1 MIINTEQGSVEVK
14 GDITEFKTSIDPK
27 NLEFITTL
35 LSSNLYSAPE
45 QSFIREIVSNAWDSH
60 VEAGNTDTPVII
72 KFDTKNNSITIR
84 DFGTGLSPER
94 FADVYCN
101 IGSSTKRE
109 SNDFIG
115 GFGIGKYSSLAVSN
129 TVYINSY
136 YNGIAYYYIMVKSGN
151 SITTN
156 LVAELPTTEKNGVEV
171 TVKNIS
177 SWFTYQKALEY
188 IVFFPNVYVEGLNTS
203 LNETKIKKFKYFCC
217 ASRTIDHK
225 ILLGNVLYP
234 LNESLLKRR
243 DAEVR
248 QILNRVKYTGI
259 VYKFD
264 IGELSVT
271 PNRESIIY
279 TPEVV
284 DKIADRILEADA
296 EIKELISNKVN
307 GDYTNIWDYFRA
319 VHTTMYYDPML
330 DEVSDSGRG
339 YSFSIKD
346 IPSANVTYKGESVN
360 HDTLQRVLQAIQ
372 YSELPALR
380 AVVTNDRV
388 YTAKYPYAA
397 DTVKRYTA
405 KKVLA
410 ISKESRLTSVAK
422 LWIRDQYTD
431 RPIVSLISFAEYT
444 EWLKGVT
451 SYLSL
456 SFNSPELKFVL
467 NELWEEYDKRL
478 EVLDFETDESFLEFK
493 QALKDSKEKTPT
505 IKNVILYIYDRPYD
519 TCPYQRKFTHHF
531 DDLTQ
536 AITHIKKLG
545 KGVVFD
551 NINSAESNNFFA
563 ELAVARGYAYITC
576 AKNVLTALNEVEL
589 TCRVDK
595 SVITKTDKYL
605 RMVATVKKRG
615 IAFSSRVLDTLPLSV
630 RAEYLWLDAL
640 VDKYCSW
647 RHYASHAVSAT
658 IEEDRWVAQLC
669 DKYKEYS
676 AAWEEVHE
684 LVGSPYTDNSKAMMA
699 KILLKRK
706 AYRVSEEYYNIMKS
720 NQLIQELCRK

>member
-1 MIINTEQGSVEVK
+1 M
-14 GDITEFKTSIDPK
+14 
-27 NLEFITTL
+27 L
-35 LSSNLYSAPE
+35 LL
-45 QSFIREIVSNAWDSH
+45 I
-60 VEAGNTDTPVII
+60 
-72 KFDTKNNSITIR
+72 
-84 DFGTGLSPER
+84 
-94 FADVYCN
+94 
-101 IGSSTKRE
+101 
-109 SNDFIG
+109 
-115 GFGIGKYSSLAVSN
+115 
-129 TVYINSY
+129 
-136 YNGIAYYYIMVKSGN
+136 
-151 SITTN
+151 
-156 LVAELPTTEKNGVEV
+156 
-171 TVKNIS
+171 
-177 SWFTYQKALEY
+177 
-188 IVFFPNVYVEGLNTS
+188 
-203 LNETKIKKFKYFCC
+203 
-217 ASRTIDHK
+217 
-225 ILLGNVLYP
+225 
-234 LNESLLKRR
+234 
-243 DAEVR
+243 
-248 QILNRVKYTGI
+248 
-259 VYKFD
+259 
-264 IGELSVT
+264 
-271 PNRESIIY
+271 ESIIY

-330 DEVSDSGRG
+330 DEVLDNGRG
-339 YSFSIKD
+339 YNFSIKD

-360 HDTLQRVLQAIQ
+360 HDTLQRVLHAIQ
-372 YSELPALR
+372 YADLPALR
-380 AVVTNDRV
+380 AVVINDRV

-397 DTVKRYTA
+397 DNVKKYTA
-405 KKVLA
+405 KNVLA
-410 ISKESRLTSVAK
+410 ISKESRLTSAAK
-422 LWIRDQYTD
+422 LWLRDQYTEKS
-431 RPIVSLISFAEYT
+431 IVSLISFDEYT

-456 SFNSPELKFVL
+456 DFKSPELKFVL

-505 IKNVILYIYDRPYD
+505 IKNVILYIYDKPYD

-536 AITHIKKLG
+536 AITHIKELR

-563 ELAVARGYAYITC
+563 ELAVARGYVYITC
-576 AKNVLTALNEVEL
+576 AKNILTALNEVEL

-615 IAFSSRVLDTLPLSV
+615 IVFSSRVLDTLPLSV
-630 RAEYLWLDAL
+630 RIEYLWLDAL
-640 VDKYCSW
+640 VDKHCNW

-669 DKYKEYS
+669 DKYNKYS
-676 AAWEEVHE
+676 AAWEEAHE
-684 LVGSPYTDNSKAMMA
+684 LVGNSYTDNCKAMIA

-706 AYRVSEEYYNIMKS
+706 AYRVSEEYYNIMKN